1 MMTRDEI
8 RELATFQADETKG
21 ACALSFYFQP
31 DPPQD
36 RSHRREAIVAKD
48 VVKQALKS
56 SAATGNNGSLHADL
70 DRVLDL
76 ATNLRGHARGRAV
89 FACSAQ
95 NFWKEYELPPHL
107 VATQIYLQPRFQL
120 KPLAALLGAQPALSV
135 AMVDR
140 QRARFFDL
148 RLDDLRERGAI
159 VHMLSRN
166 ASSYGYNG
174 YEGGHAERRVSEE
187 ALQHFK
193 AVSERLRTDFE
204 KGIWERLIVGCQ
216 DANWSEFESHLHPY
230 VKQRLIGRFS
240 ADVASVSNEEIRDRA
255 GAVLNQWIAKRASTK
270 VSEALD
276 FAKSN
281 GRGVTGL
288 RRVLQALETGEVQA
302 IFLTENY
309 LLEPSSAR
317 TAVTSTSTWFRRAW
331 PAESPLANSPTSAM
345 PSSPSPS
352 AATSNCSISRS
363 TPIWI
368 APAISPRSCASAP
381 IRQQDRSRRHRRTW
395 ASRACV
401 VTGLCPVQAGPRSH
415 TWRVGHFRGEA

>member
-8 RELATFQADETKG
+8 RELAAFQVDESKG

-56 SAATGNNGSLHADL
+56 AAAIGKNGSLHADL
-70 DRVLDL
+70 DRVLEV
-76 ATNLRGHARGRAV
+76 ATNLRGNARGRAV

-95 NFWKEYELPPHL
+95 NFWREYELPPQL
-107 VATQIYLQPRFQL
+107 GGTQIYLQPRFQL
-120 KPLAALLGAQPALSV
+120 KPLAALLGAQPALCV

-140 QRARFFDL
+140 QRARIFDL

-193 AVSERLRTDFE
+193 AVSGRLRTDFE

-216 DANWSEFESHLHPY
+216 DANWPEFEAHLHPY

-240 ADVASVSNEEIRDRA
+240 ADVASVSNEEIRDHA
-255 GAVLNQWIAKRASTK
+255 GAVLNRWIGERASTK
-270 VSEALD
+270 ASEAVD

-288 RRVLQALETGEVQA
+288 RRVLRALETGEVQS
-302 IFLTENY
+302 IFLAENY
-309 LLEPSSAR
+309 SAR
-317 TAVTSTSTWFRRAW
+317 AVECPHCGHLDAHVV
-331 PAESPLANSPTSAM
+331 ALCVACGSPTRELADVSDAIIPIAIRRDIELFYLKEHSDLDSAGNI
-345 PSSPSPS
+345 
-352 AATSNCSISRS
+352 AALLRFRS
-363 TPIWI
+363 DQTTGQIEV
-368 APAISPRSCASAP
+368 AS
-381 IRQQDRSRRHRRTW
+381 
-395 ASRACV
+395 
-401 VTGLCPVQAGPRSH
+401 
-415 TWRVGHFRGEA
+415 

>member
-8 RELATFQADETKG
+8 RELASFQADETKG

-48 VVKQALKS
+48 IVKQALKS
-56 SAATGNNGSLHADL
+56 AAASGKNGSLHADL

-76 ATNLRGHARGRAV
+76 ATNLRGNSRGRAV

-95 NFWKEYELPPHL
+95 KFWREYELPPQLAGTH
-107 VATQIYLQPRFQL
+107 IYLQPRFQL

-135 AMVDR
+135 AIVDR

-166 ASSYGYNG
+166 ASNYGYNG

-193 AVSERLRTDFE
+193 AVSERLLADFE

-216 DANWSEFESHLHPY
+216 DANWPEFESNLHPY

-240 ADVASVSNEEIRDRA
+240 ADVASVSNEEIRDHA
-255 GAVLNQWIAKRASTK
+255 GALLNQWTTVRASTK
-270 VSEALD
+270 ANEAVDL
-276 FAKSN
+276 AKSN

-288 RRVLQALETGEVQA
+288 RRVLQALEAGEVQS
-302 IFLTENY
+302 IFLGENY
-309 LLEPSSAR
+309 SAR
-317 TAVTSTSTWFRRAW
+317 AVECPNCGHLDARLVAACSACGKPTRELADVCDAIIPIAIRRDIELFYLREHTDLDRAGNIAALLRFRSDQR
-331 PAESPLANSPTSAM
+331 TGQV
-345 PSSPSPS
+345 
-352 AATSNCSISRS
+352 AA
-363 TPIWI
+363 
-368 APAISPRSCASAP
+368 AS
-381 IRQQDRSRRHRRTW
+381 
-395 ASRACV
+395 
-401 VTGLCPVQAGPRSH
+401 
-415 TWRVGHFRGEA
+415 

>member
-8 RELATFQADETKG
+8 RELAAFQADETKG

-48 VVKQALKS
+48 IVKQALKS
-56 SAATGNNGSLHADL
+56 AAASGKNGSLHADL

-76 ATNLRGHARGRAV
+76 ATSLRGNTRGRAV

-107 VATQIYLQPRFQL
+107 GGTQIYLQPQFQL
-120 KPLAALLGAQPALSV
+120 KPLAALLGAQPALCV
-135 AMVDR
+135 VMLDR

-148 RLDDLRERGAI
+148 RLDVLREHGAI
-159 VHMLSRN
+159 VHMLSRS

-174 YEGGHAERRVSEE
+174 YEAGHAERRVSEE

-204 KGIWERLIVGCQ
+204 RGAWERLIVGCH
-216 DANWSEFESHLHPY
+216 DVNWPEFESHLHPY

-240 ADVASVSNEEIRDRA
+240 ADVASVSSEEIRDHA
-255 GAVLNQWIAKRASTK
+255 GALLNHWITERASTK
-270 VSEALD
+270 VSEALE
-276 FAKSN
+276 FAKGN
-281 GRGVTGL
+281 GRGVAGL
-288 RRVLQALETGEVQA
+288 RRVLQALETGEVQT

-309 LLEPSSAR
+309 SAR
-317 TAVTSTSTWFRRAW
+317 AVECPHCGHLDAHLV
-331 PAESPLANSPTSAM
+331 A
-345 PSSPSPS
+345 
-352 AATSNCSISRS
+352 
-363 TPIWI
+363 
-368 APAISPRSCASAP
+368 SCVACG
-381 IRQQDRSRRHRRTW
+381 RRTHELTDVCDAIIPIAIRRNIELFYLNEHEELDRAGNIAALLRFRSDQTTGQVAA
-395 ASRACV
+395 AS
-401 VTGLCPVQAGPRSH
+401 
-415 TWRVGHFRGEA
+415 

>member
-1 MMTRDEI
+1 MTRDEV
-8 RELATFQADETKG
+8 RELASFHADETKG

-48 VVKQALKS
+48 IVKQALKS
-56 SAATGNNGSLHADL
+56 AAASGKNGSLHADL

-76 ATNLRGHARGRAV
+76 ATNLRGNSRGRAV

-95 NFWKEYELPPHL
+95 KFWREYELPPQLGGTH
-107 VATQIYLQPRFQL
+107 IYLQPRFQL

-174 YEGGHAERRVSEE
+174 YEGGHAERRVAEE

-216 DANWSEFESHLHPY
+216 DANWSEFEANLHPY

-255 GAVLNQWIAKRASTK
+255 AAVLNRWITERASK
-270 VSEALD
+270 KANEAVE
-276 FAKSN
+276 FAKSH

-288 RRVLQALETGEVQA
+288 RRVLQALETGEVQT

-309 LLEPSSAR
+309 SAR
-317 TAVTSTSTWFRRAW
+317 AVECPHCGHLDAHLIASCVACGKPTRELTDVCDAIIPIAIRRDIELFYLKEHTDLDRAGNIAALLRFR
-331 PAESPLANSPTSAM
+331 SDQTTGQI
-345 PSSPSPS
+345 
-352 AATSNCSISRS
+352 AA
-363 TPIWI
+363 
-368 APAISPRSCASAP
+368 AS
-381 IRQQDRSRRHRRTW
+381 
-395 ASRACV
+395 
-401 VTGLCPVQAGPRSH
+401 
-415 TWRVGHFRGEA
+415 

>member
-1 MMTRDEI
+1 MTRDEI
-8 RELATFQADETKG
+8 RELAAFQAGETKG

-56 SAATGNNGSLHADL
+56 AGATGKNGSVHADL

-107 VATQIYLQPRFQL
+107 VATQIYLQRRFQL
-120 KPLAALLGAQPALSV
+120 KPLAALLGAQPALCV

-159 VHMLSRN
+159 VHMLSRS

-216 DANWSEFESHLHPY
+216 DANWPEFESHLHPY

-240 ADVASVSNEEIRDRA
+240 ADVASVSNEEIRDHA
-255 GAVLNQWIAKRASTK
+255 GAVLNRWITERGSKKA
-270 VSEALD
+270 SEAVD

-288 RRVLQALETGEVQA
+288 RRVLRALEAGEVQT

-309 LLEPSSAR
+309 SAR
-317 TAVTSTSTWFRRAW
+317 AVECPNCGHLDAHIVPSCGACGRPTRELTDVCDAIIPIAIRRDIELFYLKEHTDLDRAGNIAALLRFRSDQR
-331 PAESPLANSPTSAM
+331 TGQI
-345 PSSPSPS
+345 
-352 AATSNCSISRS
+352 AA
-363 TPIWI
+363 
-368 APAISPRSCASAP
+368 AS
-381 IRQQDRSRRHRRTW
+381 
-395 ASRACV
+395 
-401 VTGLCPVQAGPRSH
+401 
-415 TWRVGHFRGEA
+415 

>member
-8 RELATFQADETKG
+8 RELASFQADETKG

-48 VVKQALKS
+48 IVKQALKG
-56 SAATGNNGSLHADL
+56 AAASGKNGSLHADL

-76 ATNLRGHARGRAV
+76 ATNLRGNSRGRAV

-95 NFWKEYELPPHL
+95 KFWREYELPPQLGGTH
-107 VATQIYLQPRFQL
+107 IYLQPRFQL

-135 AMVDR
+135 AIVDR

-166 ASSYGYNG
+166 ASNYGYNG

-193 AVSERLRTDFE
+193 AVSERLLADFE

-216 DANWSEFESHLHPY
+216 DANWPEFESNLHPY

-240 ADVASVSNEEIRDRA
+240 ADVASVSNEEIRDHA
-255 GAVLNQWIAKRASTK
+255 GALLNQWTTVRASTK
-270 VSEALD
+270 ANEAVDL
-276 FAKSN
+276 AKSN

-288 RRVLQALETGEVQA
+288 RRVLQALEAGEVQS
-302 IFLTENY
+302 IFLGENY
-309 LLEPSSAR
+309 SAR
-317 TAVTSTSTWFRRAW
+317 AVECPNCGHLDARLVAACSACGKPTRELADVCDAIIPIAIRRDIELFYLREHTDLDRAGNIAALLRFRSDQR
-331 PAESPLANSPTSAM
+331 TGQV
-345 PSSPSPS
+345 
-352 AATSNCSISRS
+352 AA
-363 TPIWI
+363 
-368 APAISPRSCASAP
+368 AS
-381 IRQQDRSRRHRRTW
+381 
-395 ASRACV
+395 
-401 VTGLCPVQAGPRSH
+401 
-415 TWRVGHFRGEA
+415 